1 MNRVCY
7 RCAAGLAALAS
18 LACGRV
24 KADDNPPFA
33 CDASVTVQALR
44 EAQGVARLSVF
55 TLPAAHK
62 NYCTSIGKVLSRMMA
77 GRKAGGRKLEDDK
90 PLELAAAERERQTA
104 LADPELRA
112 DLAALIGQEADPARR
127 AVLEAA
133 VFHDFG
139 HYQARDLALR
149 HAAAGRQP

>member
-1 MNRVCY
+1 MNRVSHRY
-7 RCAAGLAALAS
+7 AVGVAVLAS

-24 KADDNPPFA
+24 SADDNPPFA

-55 TLPAAHK
+55 TLPVAQK
-62 NYCTSIGKVLSRMMA
+62 KYCTSIGKVLGRMMA
-77 GRKAGGRKLEDDK
+77 GRKAGGRKLEEDK
-90 PLELAAAERERQTA
+90 PLDLAAAERERQTA

-112 DLAALIGQEADPARR
+112 DLAALTWQEADPARR

-149 HAAAGRQP
+149 QAAAGRQP